1 MVWVGNLTG
10 RYKPV
15 KRISACVKRNL
26 ARATWYV
33 RMVGYMGKKYDHQ
46 ERQVREMASRRRRQI
61 AVYVGLGLLVVA
73 AVAVS
78 LYALA

>member
-1 MVWVGNLTG
+1 
-10 RYKPV
+10 
-15 KRISACVKRNL
+15 
-26 ARATWYV
+26 
-33 RMVGYMGKKYDHQ
+33 MGKKYDHQ